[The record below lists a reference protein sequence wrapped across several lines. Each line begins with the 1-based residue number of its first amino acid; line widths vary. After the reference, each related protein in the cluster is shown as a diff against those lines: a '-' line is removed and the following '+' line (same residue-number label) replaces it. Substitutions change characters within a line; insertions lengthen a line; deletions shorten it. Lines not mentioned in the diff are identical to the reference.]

1 MQALGYLKSLNS
13 AKPNLAWNWRSR
25 INIAGIHGL
34 TFLHT
39 VHWHKELKIY
49 WPMSNWNWT
58 SNSAIQVMFTESQ

>member
-1 MQALGYLKSLNS
+1 MQALGYLKFLNS

-39 VHWHKELKIY
+39 VHWHKELNIY
-49 WPMSNWNWT
+49 WPMTNWNWT
-58 SNSAIQVMFTESQ
+58 SNSAIQVMFTKSQ